1 VPASHRNIPLPFF
14 LGLVFGVYGTVA
26 QVASWT
32 RDAEFSDFIRWR
44 LFDQGCNIVELVL
57 VTYALFALANRL
69 TQMERRAT
77 QIAAWASTV
86 TLCWIVVAPVL
97 SVWLGDGDHADAIQR
112 WGYRVSGGAVLATT
126 IAISIA
132 SKAWVR
138 SPIPAIFAV
147 IACLLS
153 GWLPILGEELGRF
166 MGDHETFAKAF
177 WPGREIVW
185 VLCML
190 AMVAKLSHDA
200 AEPAPDQRATA
211 TGFRR
216 ASSALRFRIVAAL
229 VVACASMV
237 PMLGIP
243 VPTAVAIGAPAIVIL
258 SMIACAWGILDV
270 ERGRLPGM
278 PRFRLA
284 LGAAL
289 VVWWAGVQLQQLVS
303 VYAAAGTER
312 RASYFSDEAWFT
324 AWSMIGPLVG
334 AFGLMLVG
342 SAITSFAVKRGDEA
356 LRLAASTRTM
366 LFVILALAG
375 VGLSIL
381 LGQLMG
387 DRLARSGGDTLLLVA
402 LAAAGASL
410 GSLVALAG
418 LCSRAAKAVEQT
430 PGLPTAR
437 VQS

>member
-1 VPASHRNIPLPFF
+1 MTTRTWSSA
-14 LGLVFGVYGTVA
+14 GGT
-26 QVASWT
+26 
-32 RDAEFSDFIRWR
+32 
-44 LFDQGCNIVELVL
+44 G
-57 VTYALFALANRL
+57 
-69 TQMERRAT
+69 
-77 QIAAWASTV
+77 
-86 TLCWIVVAPVL
+86 PP
-97 SVWLGDGDHADAIQR
+97 
-112 WGYRVSGGAVLATT
+112 GGAVLATT

-153 GWLPILGEELGRF
+153 GWLPILDEKLGRF

-200 AEPAPDQRATA
+200 AAPAPDQRATA

-216 ASSALRFRIVAAL
+216 ASSALTFRIVAAI
-229 VVACASMV
+229 VVMGVV
-237 PMLGIP
+237 PMWKVS
-243 VPTAVAIGAPAIVIL
+243 VPTAVAVGAPAIVIL

-270 ERGRLPGM
+270 ERGRLEGM
-278 PRFRLA
+278 PRFRLG

-303 VYAAAGTER
+303 RYAAASTER
-312 RASYFSDEAWFT
+312 PASYFSDEAWFT
-324 AWSMIGPLVG
+324 SWSMIGPLVG
-334 AFGLMLVG
+334 VFGLLLVG
-342 SAITSFAVKRGDEA
+342 SAITSFATKRGDEA
-356 LRLAASTRTM
+356 LRQAATTRTI
-366 LFVILALAG
+366 LFVVLALTG
-375 VGLSIL
+375 VGFAVY
-381 LGQLMG
+381 LGDLTS
-387 DRLARSGGDTLLLVA
+387 DREKRFATTVVT
-402 LAAAGASL
+402 AGASL

-418 LCSRAAKAVEQT
+418 LFSRAARSVEQT